1 MKKFLAVLLSL
12 TMLFALVAC
21 GGNNGGNNSGSGN
34 GGNTSGGDTNDGD
47 TTGGGDASGEPIKV
61 GVFAPLS
68 GANAAVGQSQ
78 VEGIEM
84 AVEEINNA
92 GGIAGRPIEL
102 VTEDDEND
110 PTTAVSVVNKLINSD
125 EVVAILGSVNSSVT
139 LAAMEVT
146 QEEGIP
152 HVTPISSGAAITGS
166 GYEYIVRG
174 QANDLLQAGAV
185 VEYAIAEGY
194 QRIGLMYQNDDYGGG
209 ARDVILQIMKDK
221 GLQLAADEA
230 FEASAADVTPQLQNV
245 KAANCDCLIM
255 YCMYAPG
262 ATIANQAA
270 QLGMGDLQLLG
281 GGGLTNAK
289 LYELGGENVVG
300 VINSQTF
307 LAGADA
313 VNDVSAAF
321 IENFQKKYN
330 DTADSNNAMS
340 YDSTYILAE
349 GLKYSLEN
357 YNDLAGDH
365 IMEGMK
371 AIKDM
376 PLATGS
382 ISIDETG
389 DSVRDKILMVRLCE
403 GGTYELV
410 Q

>member
-1 MKKFLAVLLSL
+1 MKKFLAVLLTL
-12 TMLFALVAC
+12 AMVLALAAC
-21 GGNNGGNNSGSGN
+21 GNSGNNTGN
-34 GGNTSGGDTNDGD
+34 GGNGGGGNGGDSD
-47 TTGGGDASGEPIKV
+47 GGGQTSSEPIKV

-68 GANAAVGQSQ
+68 GANAAVGQSE
-78 VEGIEM
+78 VEGVEM

-102 VTEDDEND
+102 VIADDEND

-125 EVVAILGSVNSSVT
+125 NVVALIGSVNSSVT

-146 QEEGIP
+146 QDEGVP
-152 HVTPISSGAAITGS
+152 HITPISSGAAITTS

-185 VEYAIAEGY
+185 VEYAIAKGY
-194 QRIGLMYQNDDYGGG
+194 QKIGLMYQNDDYGGG
-209 ARDVILQIMKDK
+209 ARDVILDVMK
-221 GLQLAADEA
+221 QNNMSLAADEA

-245 KAANCDCLIM
+245 KAAGCDCLIM
-255 YCMYAPG
+255 YTMYAPG

-270 QLGMGDLQLLG
+270 QLGMGDLPLMG
-281 GGGLTNAK
+281 GGGLTNSK
-289 LYELGGENVVG
+289 LYDLGGENVVG
-300 VINSQTF
+300 LVNSQTF

-313 VNDVSAAF
+313 VNDFSAAF

-349 GLKYSLEN
+349 GLKYSLEQ
-357 YNDLAGDH
+357 YNDLSGEH

-376 PLATGS
+376 PLATGT
-382 ISIDETG
+382 ITIDETG
-389 DSVRDKILMVRLCE
+389 DSIRDKILMVELCE
-403 GGTYELV
+403 GGTYKLAD
-410 Q
+410 